1 MMQNCYLRLV
11 LTPNIYTTFNN
22 LPIKIHKIIEWKTF
36 FFISDHG
43 AKLAIVR
50 YLLLIGSI
58 IEGKLF
64 MKVLR
69 ASSYELFRKIVK
81 YDPQL
86 AHSGDLM
93 VEETEQSLKFPMT
106 GQWT

>member
-1 MMQNCYLRLV
+1 ME
-11 LTPNIYTTFNN
+11 NI
-22 LPIKIHKIIEWKTF
+22 

-64 MKVLR
+64 MKFLR

>member
-1 MMQNCYLRLV
+1 
-11 LTPNIYTTFNN
+11 
-22 LPIKIHKIIEWKTF
+22 
-36 FFISDHG
+36 
-43 AKLAIVR
+43 
-50 YLLLIGSI
+50 
-58 IEGKLF
+58 

-69 ASSYELFRKIVK
+69 ASSYELLRKIVK

-106 GQWT
+106 GQWTWGHFLPCHSPLSLTAPLGSLCCTAQRETRGAELMIFMFLLASWLIKGIHKDLVKNIE